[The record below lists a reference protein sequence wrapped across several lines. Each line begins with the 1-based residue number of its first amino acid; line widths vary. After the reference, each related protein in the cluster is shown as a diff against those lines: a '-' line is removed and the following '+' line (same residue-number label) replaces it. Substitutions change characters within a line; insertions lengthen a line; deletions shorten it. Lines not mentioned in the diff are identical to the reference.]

1 MLAAFDPWILAF
13 SLVTVAVTIWMGFRS
28 AKSSKSAADFFVA
41 GRSVSVGWN
50 ASAISGE
57 YLSAASFMGVAGM
70 VMSSGYDALW
80 YPVCYACGYLF
91 LLLFIAGPLRRFGAY
106 TIPDFAE
113 GRYDSPVFRKIAV
126 IFVLFIGF
134 FYTMPQMKGAGTTLA
149 YIFPGLPYWV
159 GVVLVGA
166 VITLN
171 VALGGMK
178 GITLVQAFQY
188 WAKMFA
194 ISVPIFVL
202 MSVYG
207 GYGKQVGGNNLT
219 TRAALLESNLE
230 FRRLYESPSKLELNI
245 RNNVGDKLADV
256 VKLDRPD
263 YLGFRIPE
271 GKITLLGL
279 LRNYGLFSDK
289 EINVAEGSRNLMLL
303 VPFTTNRVD
312 RSNYFA
318 IATPLIATNGFEI
331 VREDARGVWFADSS
345 LAKQIKANHPPHE
358 SNAPARE
365 TFSPVSWKVTAVNGN
380 SNELFLK
387 LNAAKSMV
395 ARLSGQPR
403 SAVGDLDAFTVL
415 RLFAENHGLDRM
427 LLAPSAP
434 NLGQLTNKIS
444 ITTAN
449 TLANW
454 ERDARAGL
462 RSNGVEVIVAYS
474 ALVMVPVAKAAE
486 YEASYQREGMAAF
499 EPNAERRL
507 DLPAKAPKDETW
519 LNPFGPLTTNLI
531 SLSTR
536 MTVEAVNG
544 WVRFDA
550 PSLADRLE
558 DRAKALFGNGVPYY
572 MVSDAKLASVLIEYA
587 RFSGKTVAAHTN
599 LDLPR
604 MLGPMTIRE
613 TNWSG
618 VIAQYTSFLTN
629 HGVFL
634 REAGSQILAMPPAMA
649 ATSEVAANLQ
659 ARLPLPAK
667 APKDETWLNPF
678 GPLTTKA
685 AKAAKPSTSSIPTA
699 DSTWHTFTGTLP
711 PRDFEDHVARFLRRP
726 NDQWMIEDHST
737 ATTNL
742 LVHYARFV
750 ASDSAISQGNSFSLV
765 ASPRLPS
772 NISSFA
778 FTGAFISEPIGKL
791 ERAFLTNGI
800 TVLRQ
805 SGNSFIAFPTKD
817 AVITPVDPKPYAL
830 LYTYSLIIALVCG
843 TAGLPHILV
852 RFYTNPDGVAA
863 KRTTM
868 WVMILI
874 GIFYVFPPVFG
885 VMGRNLMPLLYEG
898 TGAKGTDKVVL
909 ELPKVL
915 DARANSQFPM
925 PNAPTAAAGASI
937 GHSSLDIPPSG
948 GIPWGSILSGITCA
962 GAFAAF
968 MSTFSGLLVSMTG
981 ALAHDV
987 YGRMLRPNSTP
998 AERMRMFKFC
1008 AVAVGTVAV
1017 ALGSFVEPL
1026 QINFMVG
1033 QAFAIAAASYFPLL
1047 FMSVWWRGMTM
1058 RGAAAGM
1065 LTGGVCA
1072 LAAVTLTNF
1081 SDLKWIAL
1089 GDFWAAHP
1097 LLRILC
1103 EQPAI
1108 WTVPLAIGLMVA
1120 VSKLTRA
1127 TVPADVRMKML
1138 VLHAPEKLGLKQEYI
1153 KEHEAHGH

>member
-1 MLAAFDPWILAF
+1 MLAALDPWILAF

-28 AKSSKSAADFFVA
+28 AKTSKSASDFFVA

-113 GRYDSPVFRKIAV
+113 GRFDSPLFRKIAV

-194 ISVPIFVL
+194 ISVPVFVL

-207 GYGKQVGGNNLT
+207 GYGKQVELNTPTGSVHVDLFNLPNASNVLARGFEVEIHELD
-219 TRAALLESNLE
+219 TRAEKAQASLLPN
-230 FRRLYESPSKLELNI
+230 RNPELSS
-245 RNNVGDKLADV
+245 GTAYPPLAFVASGVATTVWDQSRPMRV
-256 VKLDRPD
+256 FVEEQLVKDLKSDLPTEGWHGTQIPVPGKLDFAQRFQHFNQALSAKGISVFHLSRNEAVIMATARANA
-263 YLGFRIPE
+263 LGF
-271 GKITLLGL
+271 
-279 LRNYGLFSDK
+279 
-289 EINVAEGSRNLMLL
+289 
-303 VPFTTNRVD
+303 
-312 RSNYFA
+312 
-318 IATPLIATNGFEI
+318 
-331 VREDARGVWFADSS
+331 
-345 LAKQIKANHPPHE
+345 AK
-358 SNAPARE
+358 RE
-365 TFSPVSWKVTAVNGN
+365 TIAVP
-380 SNELFLK
+380 SND
-387 LNAAKSMV
+387 
-395 ARLSGQPR
+395 RLQ
-403 SAVGDLDAFTVL
+403 
-415 RLFAENHGLDRM
+415 
-427 LLAPSAP
+427 
-434 NLGQLTNKIS
+434 
-444 ITTAN
+444 
-449 TLANW
+449 
-454 ERDARAGL
+454 
-462 RSNGVEVIVAYS
+462 
-474 ALVMVPVAKAAE
+474 
-486 YEASYQREGMAAF
+486 
-499 EPNAERRL
+499 
-507 DLPAKAPKDETW
+507 LPAKAPID
-519 LNPFGPLTTNLI
+519 
-531 SLSTR
+531 
-536 MTVEAVNG
+536 
-544 WVRFDA
+544 
-550 PSLADRLE
+550 
-558 DRAKALFGNGVPYY
+558 
-572 MVSDAKLASVLIEYA
+572 
-587 RFSGKTVAAHTN
+587 
-599 LDLPR
+599 
-604 MLGPMTIRE
+604 
-613 TNWSG
+613 
-618 VIAQYTSFLTN
+618 
-629 HGVFL
+629 
-634 REAGSQILAMPPAMA
+634 
-649 ATSEVAANLQ
+649 Q
-659 ARLPLPAK
+659 A
-667 APKDETWLNPF
+667 WLNPF

-685 AKAAKPSTSSIPTA
+685 AKAAKL
-699 DSTWHTFTGTLP
+699 DS
-711 PRDFEDHVARFLRRP
+711 EQA
-726 NDQWMIEDHST
+726 
-737 ATTNL
+737 
-742 LVHYARFV
+742 
-750 ASDSAISQGNSFSLV
+750 
-765 ASPRLPS
+765 
-772 NISSFA
+772 
-778 FTGAFISEPIGKL
+778 
-791 ERAFLTNGI
+791 
-800 TVLRQ
+800 
-805 SGNSFIAFPTKD
+805 
-817 AVITPVDPKPYAL
+817 KPYAL

-885 VMGRNLMPLLYEG
+885 VMGRNLMPSLYEG

-915 DARANSQFPM
+915 DARDGGILKTGKQEDGKTGAGGSAQSSSTPVFPSSTT
-925 PNAPTAAAGASI
+925 PASGA
-937 GHSSLDIPPSG
+937 SG

-987 YGRMLRPNSTP
+987 YGRMLRPQSTP

-1008 AVAVGTVAV
+1008 AVGVGTVAV
-1017 ALGSFVEPL
+1017 VLGSFVEPL

-1081 SDLKWIAL
+1081 SDLKWLPL

-1108 WTVPLAIGLMVA
+1108 WTVPLAIGLMVV

-1127 TVPADVRMKML
+1127 GIPADVRMKML
-1138 VLHAPEKLGLKQEYI
+1138 VLHAPENLGLKQEYI